1 MISLEV
7 IDEICFK
14 CGACASLC
22 PLNLIYVYDSSV
34 KVEEGC
40 TDCGMCADVCPVEAI
55 DIEKQV

>member
-34 KVEEGC
+34 RVEEGC
-40 TDCGMCADVCPVEAI
+40 TDCGMCADVCPVEA
-55 DIEKQV
+55 